1 MQVGFDSRFVFWKNL
16 FHGQLGFDICTGKQQ
31 NHALVGQKSEKP
43 FDETEMMGTATGT
56 KLPAQKMF

>member
-1 MQVGFDSRFVFWKNL
+1 L